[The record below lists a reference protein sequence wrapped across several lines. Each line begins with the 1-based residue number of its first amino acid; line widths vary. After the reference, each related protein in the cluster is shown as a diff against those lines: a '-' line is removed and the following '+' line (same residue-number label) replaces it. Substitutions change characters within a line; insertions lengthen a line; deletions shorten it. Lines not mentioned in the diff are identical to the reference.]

1 MESFFK
7 TFLPIKWAIFISFV
21 VLSVES
27 RFLCLSE
34 LISAPRQLYFQNPGT
49 PVMEGLICFHDK
61 AMLLVTFI
69 VFSVGFVLFRCV
81 TLFES
86 KPDGRR
92 PDRFIHSTL
101 IEVVW
106 TVLPALMLLNLAV
119 PSFSLLYSIDELPG
133 SQGTLKCIGHQW
145 YWAYEYSEYS
155 AGRELPVNCIEDS
168 FPKEAVFQEDVKP
181 SQSWEF
187 TGITSE
193 SMCFF
198 EMENNLLVL
207 TGYPGFNSMSLKEL
221 IEGKGLLDFRKHIVS
236 GNTGESSVIG
246 YSTESY
252 LVDDSVGVGKEFYR
266 LLSVDNS
273 AKIPVKKHIRIL
285 ITSADVLHSWAVP
298 SLGIKVDA
306 CPGRLNQAST
316 YLNRIGKHYGQCS
329 ELCGVNHGF
338 MPIVVESV
346 SM

>member
-1 MESFFK
+1 MKSFFK
-7 TFLPIKWAIFISFV
+7 TVLPIKWALFISFI

-27 RFLCLSE
+27 RFVCLSE
-34 LISAPRQLYFQNPGT
+34 LISAPRQLYFQNPET

-81 TLFES
+81 ALFES
-86 KPDGRR
+86 KSDGRR
-92 PDRFIHSTL
+92 PDRFIHSTV

-155 AGRELPVNCIEDS
+155 DGHQAPANSIGTDSSKEVALLLDGFVEPTDFGVVSPEDIS
-168 FPKEAVFQEDVKP
+168 SLSEPFSIHDICDRNLF
-181 SQSWEF
+181 
-187 TGITSE
+187 GNTSE
-193 SMCFF
+193 F
-198 EMENNLLVL
+198 
-207 TGYPGFNSMSLKEL
+207 P
-221 IEGKGLLDFRKHIVS
+221 
-236 GNTGESSVIG
+236 VIS

-252 LVDDSVGVGKEFYR
+252 LVDDSVGVGNEFYR

-346 SM
+346 GM